1 MFPKTRIGLGSKV
14 LVREALTGEENSFTL
29 VDPSPTELDGDKVG
43 SSGPIGRILLGHKIG
58 DVIVIKTPKGE
69 GRWLVLDIV

>member
-1 MFPKTRIGLGSKV
+1 MYLKAKIGLGSKV
-14 LVREALTGEENSFTL
+14 LVREEFTREENSFTL
-29 VDPSPTELDGDKVG
+29 VDPSPTELSGDKVG